1 MYRAIAF
8 YVQPFVMS
16 ALMER
21 LQNALKSAIY
31 FYRFPSARRRLITQE
46 YIWITES
53 LGRRTAGINVTGSFQ
68 RAKMIVQI
76 VTS

>member
-21 LQNALKSAIY
+21 LQNALKVRF
-31 FYRFPSARRRLITQE
+31 FYRFPYAQKRQITQE
-46 YIWITES
+46 YIWITEN
-53 LGRRTAGINVTGSFQ
+53 LGKRTAGINVTGSFH
-68 RAKMIVQI
+68 RAKPIAQI